1 MNTNSLIFCGNSSI
15 DRIVTKQSTVNI
27 IGGSACNSAIAAVL
41 SGHKNISL
49 ISSIGQDFPIGEIE
63 NLGINTEYLQH
74 HKEKSNTFII
84 DDENKRISM
93 LNPTYLP
100 IKIPDNLRTEH
111 LHVSCRKGVPFIEA
125 MTKIKANHYSVDVM
139 WSSLK
144 DFSSDISSLLKK
156 VDYLFCND
164 TEFLMMQ
171 QSGVFD
177 NLPQN
182 LTIFTT
188 DKTGVSYRKGKSVR
202 HISTIDINPV
212 VSTVGAGDTFLGA
225 FLSSFN
231 KNNLDDAVHKA
242 LSMASISIKDYGN
255 LHLKDKKEEIIRT
268 EETIRKMDERYD
280 TRINFYNR
288 SIMQR

>member
-15 DRIVTKQSTVNI
+15 DRIVTKQGMVNV
-27 IGGSACNSAIAAVL
+27 IGGSACNSAIAAAL

-49 ISSIGQDFPIGEIE
+49 ISSIGQDFPIAEVE
-63 NLGINTEYLQH
+63 NLGINTEYLQSC
-74 HKEKSNTFII
+74 KEKSNTFII
-84 DDENKRISM
+84 DDENKSISM

-100 IKIPDNLRTEH
+100 IKIPDNLKAEH
-111 LHVSCRKGVPFIEA
+111 LHVSCRKGVPFVEA
-125 MTKIKANHYSVDVM
+125 MTKIKAYHYSMDVM

-171 QSGVFD
+171 RLGVLENLSQS
-177 NLPQN
+177 LA
-182 LTIFTT
+182 IFMT
-188 DKTGVSYRKGKSVR
+188 DKTGVTYRKGKNVK
-202 HISTIDINPV
+202 HFSTIDVKPV

-225 FLSSFN
+225 FLASFN
-231 KNNLDDAVHKA
+231 KNNLDEAVYKA

-255 LHLKDKKEEIIRT
+255 LHLKNKKEEMIKT
-268 EETIRKMDERYD
+268 EEMIRNMDKQHDPRV
-280 TRINFYNR
+280 NFYNR
-288 SIMQR
+288 SIVQR